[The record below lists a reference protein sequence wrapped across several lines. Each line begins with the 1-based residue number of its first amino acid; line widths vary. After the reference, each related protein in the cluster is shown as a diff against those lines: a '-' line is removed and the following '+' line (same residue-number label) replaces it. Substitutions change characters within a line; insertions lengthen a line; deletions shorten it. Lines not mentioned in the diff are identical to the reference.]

1 MGLEKT
7 IVRNMSRIEARK
19 LGLALMIGCC
29 IVILTYFV
37 SMSETTEIDELQA
50 NERSGLSGGSRIVLI
65 SCDSCFAVDQQL
77 SVAYRVGTAEVV
89 EGKISLEKPERLRK
103 GGHGNTAEEKVH
115 HSNFSAISHMT
126 AKEEKRESKKP
137 KDEEILPPKRE
148 DERSQTMKP
157 KVVEPICDFSNPR
170 TEFCEMTGDVRIHG
184 KSSSVVFVSPHQ
196 RSNEWKIV
204 PYVRKQMGNVEK
216 VSVRTASSPQGVPE
230 CTINRSVPAIVF
242 ALGGFTGNYYHDFTD
257 VLLPLFLT
265 ARQFDGEVQFL
276 ITNIQVWWLHKYDP
290 IMKRLTR
297 YEFVDLDDSNQ
308 VLCHPYVMVG
318 LRFHNDL
325 TIQPA
330 RAPNGY
336 SMIDFTAFLRSAYS
350 LKKAHAISLR
360 EHPDRKPRLL
370 LVARNGTRRFTNV
383 PEIVQMAEGLNY
395 EVVRAD
401 ADFGDVAGFA
411 SVVNSCD
418 VIMGV
423 HGAGLTNLVF
433 LPMNAVL
440 IQIVPCCE
448 LEGMATHTFGFPSMA
463 AGLNYLEYN
472 ISVEESTLLELYT
485 REHPVFTD
493 PQSLHK
499 QGWFKMGKL
508 YLVKQNVKL
517 DVNRFRPFLLRA
529 MDLLGR

>member
-1 MGLEKT
+1 MRHHCPSHQSTAKRDHVHPLSVGNLPLSRESRSLYEKQPTAEISIHGASTETWGFRETQKMGLEKT
-7 IVRNMSRIEARK
+7 VKVHRRDFS
-19 LGLALMIGCC
+19 
-29 IVILTYFV
+29 
-37 SMSETTEIDELQA
+37 
-50 NERSGLSGGSRIVLI
+50 
-65 SCDSCFAVDQQL
+65 AVPHL
-77 SVAYRVGTAEVV
+77 
-89 EGKISLEKPERLRK
+89 
-103 GGHGNTAEEKVH
+103 TAEE
-115 HSNFSAISHMT
+115 
-126 AKEEKRESKKP
+126 EKKESKKP
-137 KDEEILPPKRE
+137 KDEETLPPKRE
-148 DERSQTMKP
+148 DERSETMKP
-157 KVVEPICDFSNPR
+157 RVAEPICDFSNPR
-170 TEFCEMTGDVRIHG
+170 TEFCDMKGDVRIHG

-216 VSVRTASSPQGVPE
+216 VSVRTASSPRGVPE
-230 CTINRSVPAIVF
+230 CTVNRSVPAIVF

-276 ITNIQVWWLHKYDP
+276 VTNIQVWWLHKYDS
-290 IMKRLTR
+290 IIKRLTR
-297 YEFVDLDDSNQ
+297 YEFVDLDGSNQ
-308 VLCHPYVMVG
+308 VLCHPHVMVG
-318 LRFHNDL
+318 LRFHSDL
-325 TIQPA
+325 AIQPA

-336 SMIDFTAFLRSAYS
+336 SMIDFTTFLRSAYS

-360 EHPDRKPRLL
+360 EHPDRRPRLL

-395 EVVRAD
+395 EVVRSD

-433 LPMNAVL
+433 LPINAVL

-448 LEGMATHTFGFPSMA
+448 LEGMATHTFGFPAMG

-472 ISVEESTLLELYT
+472 ISVEESTLLELYP

-493 PQSLHK
+493 PQSLHQ
-499 QGWFKMGKL
+499 QGWFKMGKI
-508 YLVKQNVKL
+508 YLHKQNVKL

-529 MDLLGR
+529 MDLLRR

>member
-1 MGLEKT
+1 MGLNKT

-19 LGLALMIGCC
+19 LGLALLVGCC

-37 SMSETTEIDELQA
+37 SMSETT
-50 NERSGLSGGSRIVLI
+50 
-65 SCDSCFAVDQQL
+65 VDQQL
-77 SVAYRVGTAEVV
+77 SVAYRVGTVEVV
-89 EGKISLEKPERLRK
+89 DGKISLQKPERLRK
-103 GGHGNTAEEKVH
+103 AEGGHGNTAEEKVH
-115 HSNFSAISHMT
+115 RTNFSAISPIT

-137 KDEEILPPKRE
+137 KDKEILLPPKRE
-148 DERSQTMKP
+148 AERSQTMKP
-157 KVVEPICDFSNPR
+157 QVVEPICDFSDPR
-170 TEFCEMTGDVRIHG
+170 TEFCEMKGDVRIHG

-216 VSVRTASSPQGVPE
+216 VSVRTASSPGGVPE
-230 CTINRSVPAIVF
+230 CTINRSVPAVVF

-290 IMKRLTR
+290 IIKRLTR

-308 VLCHPYVMVG
+308 VLCHPHVMVG

-336 SMIDFTAFLRSAYS
+336 SMLDFTAFLRSAYS
-350 LKKAHAISLR
+350 LQKAHAIRLR

-411 SVVNSCD
+411 GVVNSCD

-433 LPMNAVL
+433 LPTNAVL

-448 LEGMATHTFGFPSMA
+448 LEGMATHTFGFPSMG

-472 ISVEESTLLELYT
+472 ISVEESTLSEKYP

-499 QGWFKMGKL
+499 QGWFKMGKI

-517 DVNRFRPFLLRA
+517 DVNRFRPFLVRA